1 MYVVKRDGRLEQVS
15 SSKLY
20 QRIHRLC
27 HDLNSQFVHPRAV
40 SLKVIKGLSDNT
52 TTEDIDIYAASV
64 AAALTYKHYD
74 YDTLA
79 GRLLVTN
86 MHKYVDESF
95 TKVVQRLHKHNLV
108 SDELLSVTIKHSKI
122 IEENIDMKLD
132 LDYNYFGYQTLKN
145 GYLIKINEKVAE
157 RIQHMHMRIALG
169 IFGDDIDSAIKSYKF
184 LSRKMYTHASPT
196 MFAAGTLTP
205 QMSSCFLLTMESDS
219 IRGIY
224 NTLNDCAIISKHG
237 GGIGLNVNSVRGRNS
252 KIKSTNGTASGLLPM
267 LRVFNNM
274 VRHVDQGG
282 KRKGAQA
289 VYVEPWHCDIMDV
302 LHMRRNIGSED
313 TKARD
318 LMNALWVPDIFMK
331 RVEENGIWS
340 LMCPN
345 ECPKLNDTY
354 GDDFEYWYKHY
365 EDKGQF
371 REQMPAVTLMRN
383 IIEIQAETGTPY
395 MLYKDA
401 CNRKSNQSN
410 CGLIKCSNLCAEIVQ
425 YCAPDETAVCNLAS
439 IAVNKYINNDTF
451 DFQLLHTV
459 VKHVVN
465 SLNKIIDRNFYP
477 IETAKKSN
485 MRHRPIGIGIQGL
498 ADAFVMLR
506 IPYVSDAA
514 VLLNKQIAE
523 TVYHAA
529 LEASY
534 ELASVSEPYSTFAGS
549 KASEGILQYDLWN
562 TVPTSLWDWSQ
573 LKMNIQKY
581 GLRNSLLV
589 AYMPTATTA
598 QILNNNE
605 SFEPFHSNLFLR
617 RVLSGEFQVVN
628 RYLVDDL
635 IKLNLYTNSMRK
647 TIMANRGSIASIAK
661 IPDNLKKLYMTIWEI
676 WENNGKYM
684 IEMAADR
691 GAFIDQS
698 QSFNVYM
705 ANPTLPKMA
714 SVHMYG
720 WKRGLKTGMYYFR
733 TLPAANS
740 QQFTVSPNLECT
752 KNSDCASCQS

>member
-224 NTLNDCAIISKHG
+224 NTLNDCAMISKHG

-573 LKMNIQKY
+573 LKINIQKY

-705 ANPTLPKMA
+705 ANPTLSKMA

-720 WKRGLKTGMYYFR
+720 WKRGLKTGMYYLR

>member
-145 GYLIKINEKVAE
+145 GYLIKIKEKVAE

-224 NTLNDCAIISKHG
+224 NTLNDCAMISKHG

-459 VKHVVN
+459 VKHVVD

-573 LKMNIQKY
+573 LKINIQKY

>member
-15 SSKLY
+15 PSKLHN
-20 QRIHRLC
+20 RIHRLC
-27 HDLNSQFVHPRAV
+27 HDLNSQFVHPKAV
-40 SLKVIKGLSDNT
+40 SLKVIKSFSDRT

-64 AAALTYKHYD
+64 AATLTYKHYD
-74 YDTLA
+74 YDMLA

-108 SDELLSVTIKHSKI
+108 SDELLLVTIKHSKI
-122 IEENIDMKLD
+122 IEDNIDMKLD

-145 GYLIKINEKVAE
+145 GYLIKINDKVAE

-169 IFGDDIDSAIKSYKF
+169 IFGDDIDNAIKSYKF
-184 LSRKMYTHASPT
+184 LSTKMYTHASPT
-196 MFAAGTLTP
+196 MFAAGTPTP

-224 NTLNDCAIISKHG
+224 NTLNDCAMISKHG

-274 VRHVDQGG
+274 VRHVNQGG

-318 LMNALWVPDIFMK
+318 LMNALWVPDIFMR
-331 RVEENGIWS
+331 RVQENGRWS

-345 ECPKLNDTY
+345 ECPELNDTF
-354 GDDFEYWYKHY
+354 GDEFEYWYKHY

-371 REQMPAVTLMRN
+371 RDQMPAVTLMRT

-425 YCAPDETAVCNLAS
+425 YCAPDEIAVCNLAS
-439 IAVNKYINNDTF
+439 IAVNKYIINGTF
-451 DFQLLHTV
+451 NFQLLHSV
-459 VKHVVN
+459 VKHVVI
-465 SLNKIIDRNFYP
+465 SLNNIIDRNFYP
-477 IETAKKSN
+477 VEAAKKSN

-529 LEASY
+529 LEASFK
-534 ELASVSEPYSTFAGS
+534 LASDSEPYSTFAGS
-549 KASEGILQYDLWN
+549 KASQGILQYDLWN
-562 TVPTSLWDWSQ
+562 AIPTSLWDWSQ
-573 LKMNIQKY
+573 LKMNIQKH

-635 IKLNLYTNSMRK
+635 IALNLYTSSMRK
-647 TIMANRGSIASIAK
+647 RIMANRGSIASIDE
-661 IPDNLKKLYMTIWEI
+661 IPDNIKKLYMTIWEC
-676 WENNGKYM
+676 WHNNGKFM
-684 IEMAADR
+684 IDMAADR

-705 ANPTLPKMA
+705 ADPTLAKMA

-720 WKRGLKTGMYYFR
+720 WQRGLKTGMYYFR

-740 QQFTVSPNLECT
+740 QQFTVAPNLECT